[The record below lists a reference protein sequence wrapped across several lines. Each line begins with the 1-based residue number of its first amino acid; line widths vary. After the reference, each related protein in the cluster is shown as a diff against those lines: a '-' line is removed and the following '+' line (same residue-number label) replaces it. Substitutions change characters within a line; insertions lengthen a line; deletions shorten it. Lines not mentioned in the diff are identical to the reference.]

1 MFFSSNVKS
10 LHYKYWVSEIFTGP
24 QMIPGLEKISAN
36 DTAKRSNG
44 LDSIC
49 IFQKKLMR
57 YLGEGLFIV
66 SSEECWH
73 KH

>member
-1 MFFSSNVKS
+1 M
-10 LHYKYWVSEIFTGP
+10 SEIFTGP

-36 DTAKRSNG
+36 DTAKKRSNG

-57 YLGEGLFIV
+57 YSGDGFVNV
-66 SSEECWH
+66 SSEDMLE
-73 KH
+73 